1 MLSPEIWL
9 LSSYISQ
16 GQRAYSEGRQVGLR
30 IHNALAPC
38 VTLKEERESK
48 SASKENAG

>member
-1 MLSPEIWL
+1 MLSPEIWFS
-9 LSSYISQ
+9 SSYTAQ
-16 GQRAYSEGRQVGLR
+16 GQRAYSESRQVDLC

-48 SASKENAG
+48 SASKQNAG